1 MATTF
6 SSSKVAATVAAR
18 AGIDLSASY
27 CIYEV
32 ATQIV
37 INDVFQMV
45 KIAAGQT
52 VLEVI
57 CSVDDLDGGSASV
70 HAVGDGSS
78 AGRFISGSTDGQ
90 GGATSRLGAG
100 ITGAAAADCL
110 AYTYTAE
117 DTIDIKFTTAPASTG
132 TGTIALAVFHTG
144 NS

>member
-6 SSSKVAATVAAR
+6 SSTKCGSTYQAR
-18 AGIDLSASY
+18 AGIDLTCSY

-37 INDVFQMV
+37 VNDVFQMV
-45 KIAAGQT
+45 KIGAGQT
-52 VLEVI
+52 VVEVI

-70 HAVGDGSS
+70 HAVGDGAA
-78 AGRFISGSTDGQ
+78 AGRFITGSTDGQ

-100 ITGAAAADCL
+100 ITGSAAADCL
-110 AYTYTAE
+110 AYAYTAD